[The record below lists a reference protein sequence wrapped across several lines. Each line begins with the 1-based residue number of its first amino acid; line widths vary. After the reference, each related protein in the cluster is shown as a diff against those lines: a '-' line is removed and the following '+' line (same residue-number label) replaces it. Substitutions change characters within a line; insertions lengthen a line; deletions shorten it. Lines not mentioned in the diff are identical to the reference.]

1 MTTDKPSS
9 SQSFEDLEREHGI
22 PPDIYCG
29 LSPGE
34 MSRAIIA
41 CHAAPHRPGEAVGYW
56 PIISEEVRLGRLR
69 EEFGPDADVSRLRI
83 QEQFFSSRVSR
94 SLNLDWML
102 PATEFDRLVA
112 EGLRRH
118 FPELSDDA
126 RTVIAGNY
134 SYSHSK

>member
-1 MTTDKPSS
+1 MTADPPPSYPTV
-9 SQSFEDLEREHGI
+9 EDLERQHGI
-22 PPDIYCG
+22 PPDVYCG

-56 PIISEEVRLGRLR
+56 PGVSEEARLERLR
-69 EEFGPDADVSRLRI
+69 EEFGAEADLPRLRI

-94 SLNLDWML
+94 ALKLDWML
-102 PATEFDRLVA
+102 PAAEFDRLVA
-112 EGLRRH
+112 EGLETH

-126 RTVIAGNY
+126 RRVIAGNY
-134 SYSHSK
+134 SYSHAK